1 MSNLLCSNYS
11 PLSTSFIIKA
21 CTPFLWYHQVNI
33 GTFHFS
39 LAFVSSIVYS
49 YIFGFSIIN
58 NNLFFIPS
66 RISII
71 SMLLYGA
78 IQLFYYNPSCQPLE
92 EPLFILLNARLTT
105 TIFLFVAY
113 IKYKIFLIK
122 FNLSFCY
129 NTMSISQ
136 TVLVPIYI
144 KFKFCLNELQI
155 DLLFLK
161 F

>member
-1 MSNLLCSNYS
+1 MSNLLYSNYS
-11 PLSTSFIIKA
+11 PLRTSFIIKA

-33 GTFHFS
+33 GTFHFY

-92 EPLFILLNARLTT
+92 EPLFILLNACLTT
-105 TIFLFVAY
+105 IIFLFVAY
-113 IKYKIFLIK
+113 IKYKIFLIQ
-122 FNLSFCY
+122 SV
-129 NTMSISQ
+129 IS
-136 TVLVPIYI
+136 
-144 KFKFCLNELQI
+144 LQHYVNFLDSSCT
-155 DLLFLK
+155 DLHQI
-161 F
+161 